1 MFPLLPPSSAFY
13 ENSQDEYPADGPHN
27 VSSRTMTARTVT
39 MSQPPPAAPPPR
51 PEPRRPPEA
60 SQGDTAPVVDDE
72 QPTPVCYA
80 CRILAR
86 RVVDDGPATAAAPPL
101 RAVAA
106 PRPRRRRGAGPRDR
120 ARIRP
125 GSRRMGR
132 QPHHHARRRALLDAR
147 GRPHEAHVL
156 LIPSSPPRVLRHSFL
171 TSPPP
176 RERLIISRSK
186 GRLLDTVVEVE
197 GVAGRPEPD
206 L

>member
-39 MSQPPPAAPPPR
+39 MSQPPPAPPPPR
-51 PEPRRPPEA
+51 PPPQRPPEA
-60 SQGDTAPVVDDE
+60 SPGDTAPVVDDE

-86 RVVDDGPATAAAPPL
+86 RVVDEATGTQMFAPRGAQSRDTAPPRLLWRCPRCEKTL
-101 RAVAA
+101 RGCAYRCGACYTNDQGC
-106 PRPRRRRGAGPRDR
+106 RRHEA
-120 ARIRP
+120 I
-125 GSRRMGR
+125 
-132 QPHHHARRRALLDAR
+132 DAR

-156 LIPSSPPRVLRHSFL
+156 LIPLLPPRVLRHSLL

-176 RERLIISRSK
+176 RERLIIN
-186 GRLLDTVVEVE
+186 
-197 GVAGRPEPD
+197 
-206 L
+206 

>member
-1 MFPLLPPSSAFY
+1 MTEHSWFGPASQASQQCSQDLHTMFPLLPPSSAFY

-86 RVVDDGPATAAAPPL
+86 RVVDERSPH
-101 RAVAA
+101 
-106 PRPRRRRGAGPRDR
+106 RDR
-120 ARIRP
+120 DADAALAHAIALSYAR
-125 GSRRMGR
+125 SRCL
-132 QPHHHARRRALLDAR
+132 PLHAIDA
-147 GRPHEAHVL
+147 
-156 LIPSSPPRVLRHSFL
+156 
-171 TSPPP
+171 
-176 RERLIISRSK
+176 IS
-186 GRLLDTVVEVE
+186 
-197 GVAGRPEPD
+197 
-206 L
+206 